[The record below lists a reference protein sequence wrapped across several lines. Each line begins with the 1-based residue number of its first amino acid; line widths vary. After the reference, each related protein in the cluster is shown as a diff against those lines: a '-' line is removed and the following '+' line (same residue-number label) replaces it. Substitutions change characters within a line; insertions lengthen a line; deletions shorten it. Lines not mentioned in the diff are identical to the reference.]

1 MVDGTLRS
9 KNISPSLL
17 WTSYWGCM
25 FPSLISVVVSVDVKH
40 HVYLGYKLLVLG
52 EMQWFVATA
61 GV

>member
-1 MVDGTLRS
+1 
-9 KNISPSLL
+9 
-17 WTSYWGCM
+17 M